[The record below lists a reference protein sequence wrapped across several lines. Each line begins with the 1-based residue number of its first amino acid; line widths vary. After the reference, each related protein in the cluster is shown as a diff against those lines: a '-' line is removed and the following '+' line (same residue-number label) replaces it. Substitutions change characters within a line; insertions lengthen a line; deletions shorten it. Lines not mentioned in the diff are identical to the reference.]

1 MSDPDLRDPRLD
13 HAYRELP
20 GDEPTPE
27 VDERI
32 RAAAR
37 RAVGAK
43 PQSLGARQRSWAAR
57 WRVPLSLAAS
67 VVVVVTLTLM
77 VQEEEHR
84 VFDVAPARPP
94 APSAPAVVETPAP
107 SPAAEAV
114 RRMDAEQ
121 SRAAKPAASTGTAP
135 VSAQPQ
141 QAPAADAVA
150 PPLPQLEKLETRQ
163 QRLEEPKA
171 AGIPPPP
178 MAAPAPAAKGLVSQP
193 SAASPAAPSGASDSL
208 SRERAVGE
216 RPARAMRN
224 APQVPRSPEEWIEE
238 IRRLKVQGRDADAA
252 AELAEFRRRHP
263 EYPLPVDLA
272 R

>member
-13 HAYRELP
+13 HAYHELP
-20 GDEPTPE
+20 GDEPPPE
-27 VDERI
+27 LDERI

-37 RAVGAK
+37 RAVGAR
-43 PQSLGARQRSWAAR
+43 PQSLEARQRSWAAR

-67 VVVVVTLTLM
+67 VVVAVTLTLM
-77 VQEEEHR
+77 VQEEEHQ
-84 VFDVAPARPP
+84 VLDVAPARAP
-94 APSAPAVVETPAP
+94 APSAPAIVETPAP
-107 SPAAEAV
+107 SPAAEAAK
-114 RRMDAEQ
+114 RTDAEQ
-121 SRAAKPAASTGTAP
+121 PRAAKPAAPTRTTPAELP
-135 VSAQPQ
+135 

-150 PPLPQLEKLETRQ
+150 SPPPQLEKLETRQ

-178 MAAPAPAAKGLVSQP
+178 RAAPAPAAKGLASQP
-193 SAASPAAPSGASDSL
+193 SAASPAAPSGVSDSL

-216 RPARAMRN
+216 RPARAMRS
-224 APQVPRSPEEWIEE
+224 APQMARSPEEWIEE
-238 IRRLKVQGRDADAA
+238 IRRLKAQGRDADAA

-263 EYPLPVDLA
+263 EYLLPADLA